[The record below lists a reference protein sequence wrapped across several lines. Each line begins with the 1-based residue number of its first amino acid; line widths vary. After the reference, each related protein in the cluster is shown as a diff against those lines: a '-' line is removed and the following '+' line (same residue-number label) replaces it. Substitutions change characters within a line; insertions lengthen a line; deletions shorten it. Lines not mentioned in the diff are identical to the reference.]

1 MKRRKLT
8 GIMES
13 HWPSSPCQ
21 MTASNSLSSANE
33 SGVMD
38 DFISVQHG
46 STDKS
51 GAGDGP
57 SPAAFSTKVAAA
69 RSATQVST
77 IVRSDARSIP
87 SAIQELAAI
96 GAQVDQWATLA
107 WSDIRLKYRRTTLGP
122 LWITLGLG
130 ASVFSVGL
138 VFGILFG
145 NEMSQYLPYF
155 AAGIIGWTF
164 LASCITEGCVV
175 FVGSAAMIKAIPVPL
190 VLHVYR
196 MLTRQSIVLAHNM
209 MLIVVLWLI
218 FRWSLNWTL
227 VLFLA
232 GLALNT
238 ACAFGWILT
247 LGIVAARFR
256 DVQLIISTV
265 LQLLFLLTP
274 IMWQPES
281 LRGARLRIIADAN
294 PLYHLVEVFREPL
307 LGVPPEPLTWAIASA
322 SAAVSLAVGMYFYAR
337 YRYRVAFWV

>member
-1 MKRRKLT
+1 
-8 GIMES
+8 
-13 HWPSSPCQ
+13 
-21 MTASNSLSSANE
+21 
-33 SGVMD
+33 MD
-38 DFISVQHG
+38 DFVPVQDG
-46 STDKS
+46 SRGQS

-57 SPAAFSTKVAAA
+57 LPATLAEITHS
-69 RSATQVST
+69 SATQMSM
-77 IVRSDARSIP
+77 ILGSDARSIR
-87 SAIQELAAI
+87 SAIREFAII

-107 WSDIRLKYRRTTLGP
+107 WSDIRLRYRRTTLGP

-138 VFGILFG
+138 LYGVLFG
-145 NEMSQYLPYF
+145 NELSQYLPYF
-155 AAGIIGWTF
+155 AAGIIAWTF
-164 LASCITEGCVV
+164 LASCITEGCMV

-196 MLTRQSIVLAHNM
+196 MLTRQLIVLAHNL

-218 FRWSLNWTL
+218 FHWTLNWTL

-238 ACAFGWILT
+238 ACAFGCILT

-274 IMWQPES
+274 IMWQPGS
-281 LRGARLRIIADAN
+281 LRGASLSVVADAN
-294 PLYHLVEVFREPL
+294 PLYHLVQVLREPL
-307 LGVPPEPLTWAIASA
+307 QGVAPEPVTWAIACA
-322 SAAVSLAVGMYFYAR
+322 SAALSLAVGVYFYAR
-337 YRYRVAFWV
+337 YRCRVAFWV